1 MPISGGETHAAN
13 KRAVAEKLRALFSA
27 PVESLGAAAADAYED
42 GARLN
47 AFHPVNEATGTD
59 QIVSALWQPLRIAF
73 PDLERR
79 DRIVV
84 PGHYEGH
91 DFVAIMSDLQGR
103 FEHDWID
110 IPANHEVVTLRCCEI
125 HRVGDNGRVAETH
138 MLVDTLDLMR
148 QAGVWPIA
156 PSLGAEITWPAPAGG
171 GDADLETCDLERG
184 LESLRLVKAMHAG
197 LGEFDGKDLTSMDH
211 AQFWSPGFMWY
222 GPAGIG
228 TSKGLAGFEA
238 HHQIPFLRGFPDRR
252 VHKHVTNVYDGDF
265 VVTGGWPSVIGTH
278 SGPDWLGTGPTG
290 REIHFRVMDFYRV
303 DGDLIAENWV
313 PIDIADVLRQ
323 MGVDVFARVR
333 HLRGQPRTVL

>member
-1 MPISGGETHAAN
+1 MPDNGGEHHAAN

-27 PVESLGAAAADAYED
+27 PLESLGDAAARAYAE

-47 AFHPVNEATGTD
+47 AFHPVNEATGAAD
-59 QIVSALWQPLRIAF
+59 IVDALWRPLREAF

-84 PGHYEGH
+84 AGHYQGA
-91 DFVAIMSDLQGR
+91 DFVSVMSDLQGR
-103 FEHDWID
+103 FEQDWID
-110 IPANHEVVTLRCCEI
+110 VPANHEVVTLRCCEI
-125 HRVGDNGRVAETH
+125 HRVDADQRIVETH

-171 GDADLETCDLERG
+171 GGVDLDRCDLERG
-184 LESLRLVKAMHAG
+184 TESLRLVKAMHAG
-197 LGEFDGKDLTSMDH
+197 LGEFDGKDLASMDH
-211 AQFWSPGFMWY
+211 ARFWSPGFLWY

-238 HHQIPFLRGFPDRR
+238 HHQIPFLRAFPDRR
-252 VHKHVTNVYDGDF
+252 VHKHVANLYDGDF

-323 MGVDVFARVR
+323 LGVDVFARVR
-333 HLRGQPRTVL
+333 HFAGKPRQQL